1 MRATV
6 RLRLPDGADVLLGP
20 GDLIGR
26 MDAAT
31 LVLDDPRVSEAHAIV
46 SLRQGELHLLSLRRL
61 IAVGGK
67 PVSEVR
73 LEPGLTIEL
82 AEGLALVVDSVHR
95 PARVLALRS
104 EGLGTRPLSQ
114 VSSVFPG
121 RPPRLVGRFDPKAP
135 VHIWS
140 VGDRWRLRQ
149 GDEHEVGA
157 GFAFQLDGQAFELVE
172 LELAQAGQSPTRVDG
187 GVRRPLRIE
196 AAFDTVHIHREGR
209 AVTRIGGK
217 PARIVSE
224 LVAFDGPVAW
234 EVLARELWSDDAD
247 VNEVRHRFDVT
258 LGRLRAKLRAA
269 GVRPDLVSSDG
280 AGSVQL
286 VLYPEDV
293 VEDRT

>member
-6 RLRLPDGADVLLGP
+6 RFRQPDGTLVTLGP

-61 IAVGGK
+61 IAVNGQ

-73 LEPGLTIEL
+73 LETGLRVQL
-82 AEGLALVVDSVHR
+82 AEDLELEVEAVHR
-95 PARVLALRS
+95 PAQVLALRS
-104 EGLGTRPLSQ
+104 DGLGTRPLSQ

-121 RPPRLVGRFDPKAP
+121 RPPRLVGRFEPEAP

-149 GDEHEVGA
+149 DGEHEVA
-157 GFAFQLDGQAFELVE
+157 SGFRFELDGQAFELVE
-172 LELAQAGQSPTRVDG
+172 LELGQAGRSPTRVDG

-196 AAFDTVHIHREGR
+196 AAFDTVHIHREDR
-209 AVTRIGGK
+209 PVARIGGK

-234 EVLARELWSDDAD
+234 EVLARELWADDAD
-247 VNEVRHRFDVT
+247 AGELRHRFDVT
-258 LGRLRAKLRAA
+258 LGRLRSKLRAA
-269 GVRPDLVSSDG
+269 GVRPDLVSNDG